1 MGRHFSTILKNVEKY
16 LFSTVYRMRWIQ
28 HCTIYCNPPLAKY
41 ATISKFSSVFL
52 STLWS
57 IFVPLA
63 TKETKRDFTGWFAHW
78 KKWRLKSRD
87 TAAKLALDKNLF
99 LVLFMGSFDGLF
111 CWLILSIY
119 VISMME
125 INGICIQG
133 LTRVRHGVLSTT
145 LYKNKMEC
153 KYYSTKFLL

>member
-52 STLWS
+52 STQWS

-63 TKETKRDFTGWFAHW
+63 TKETKRDYYRVVCFM
-78 KKWRLKSRD
+78 KKVETK
-87 TAAKLALDKNLF
+87 
-99 LVLFMGSFDGLF
+99 
-111 CWLILSIY
+111 
-119 VISMME
+119 IS
-125 INGICIQG
+125 
-133 LTRVRHGVLSTT
+133 
-145 LYKNKMEC
+145 
-153 KYYSTKFLL
+153 

>member
-1 MGRHFSTILKNVEKY
+1 MVCSLKKV
-16 LFSTVYRMRWIQ
+16 
-28 HCTIYCNPPLAKY
+28 
-41 ATISKFSSVFL
+41 
-52 STLWS
+52 
-57 IFVPLA
+57 
-63 TKETKRDFTGWFAHW
+63 ETKISWH
-78 KKWRLKSRD
+78 
-87 TAAKLALDKNLF
+87 AAAILASDKNLF
-99 LVLFMGSFDGLF
+99 LVLLMGSFDGLF

-153 KYYSTKFLL
+153 KYYSTKFLLHIVIIRSTIVILLWKVGFSSWCSLFNLDSRISMIAVCLHSFWNSFYWCIGLKKYLV